1 MKKTRLLNDEFV
13 VIEGFCSPS
22 IYQIMENGDLK
33 KVEIFKS
40 GDLVLSDEFT
50 KVYLTRTENGKILVY
65 AGEVFGLK
73 IMAFQRV
80 VSRLWDEIIL
90 ETAEGEIW
98 QAAIE
103 GLEEGIRETTFRFHK
118 K

>member
-1 MKKTRLLNDEFV
+1 MKKV
-13 VIEGFCSPS
+13 
-22 IYQIMENGDLK
+22 Q
-33 KVEIFKS
+33 IFKS
-40 GDLVLSDEFT
+40 DDLVLSDEFT

-80 VSRLWDEIIL
+80 VSQSKYEIIL
-90 ETAEGEIW
+90 ENAEGKIW
-98 QAAIE
+98 KASIDE
-103 GLEEGIRETTFRFHK
+103 LEEGIRETTFRFHK